1 MKKETIY
8 QEITLD
14 AIAEASMNQPSLCEE
29 LAADHIVSV
38 DIEVA
43 VEREVPTCE
52 GNLDYPCSAT
62 TCGHNQPFLVRERMR
77 LSAARDLSGAF
88 RILGGNE

>member
-38 DIEVA
+38 DIEVE
-43 VEREVPTCE
+43 VEREVPTCN
-52 GNLDYPCSAT
+52 GILRYPCSAVD
-62 TCGHNQPFLVRERMR
+62 CPDNKRVLVRERMR
-77 LSAARDLSGAF
+77 LSATRDLGSNF
-88 RILGGNE
+88 RILGGVE